1 MKLHAG
7 LMPRRPPASSAT
19 HGTSSPPTMPA
30 AFCPSPACSSKA
42 CAAAS
47 KRTASR
53 SVTRGTPP
61 GTVAG
66 WWATAPGHLRH
77 SVHFRMGVQRA
88 HGKYLGNKWPSPG
101 VLTCVGGYAGS
112 RNLAWREP
120 MLDLSRRDF
129 VVSTGL
135 AAALGLNARLV
146 VPAFA
151 QKTPDPPKGF
161 VTYKVGS
168 AEVTAIYDGI
178 WEKPHDPAFIANA
191 SVDDVKAAMVKAGL
205 PADFVSIP
213 FTVVVVKTGGK
224 TILCDSGT
232 GGQLPV
238 QPPAGKL
245 AANMKAAGI
254 DPAKI
259 DTILISHFHPDHI
272 FGLMEKDTNKP
283 VYPDVEIIVSDVEYK
298 FWTDPAVI
306 DRLPEARKGLAR
318 RIQAVFPTWK
328 NIRQVAGEPEVAPG
342 IRFVSAPGHT
352 PGHRAFHLA
361 SGGKELM
368 ISNDTAYVPAL
379 VVANPGWHGQYDQDA
394 AMAEASRHKLLDRV
408 IADKIQI
415 CGYHFPFPA
424 AGTIAK
430 DGTGYALTV
439 MKT

>member
-1 MKLHAG
+1 
-7 LMPRRPPASSAT
+7 
-19 HGTSSPPTMPA
+19 
-30 AFCPSPACSSKA
+30 
-42 CAAAS
+42 
-47 KRTASR
+47 
-53 SVTRGTPP
+53 
-61 GTVAG
+61 
-66 WWATAPGHLRH
+66 
-77 SVHFRMGVQRA
+77 
-88 HGKYLGNKWPSPG
+88 
-101 VLTCVGGYAGS
+101 
-112 RNLAWREP
+112 
-120 MLDLSRRDF
+120 MLNMSRRDF

-146 VPAFA
+146 VTPAYA
-151 QKTPDPPKGF
+151 QKTPDPAKPF
-161 VTYKVGS
+161 VTYKVGD

-178 WEKPHDPAFIANA
+178 WEKAHDPAFISNA

-213 FTVVVVKTGGK
+213 FTVAVVKTGGK

-232 GGQLPV
+232 GGQV
-238 QPPAGKL
+238 QPTAGKL

-254 DPAKI
+254 DPTKI

-283 VYPDVEIIVSDVEYK
+283 VYPDAEIILSDVEYK

-306 DRLPEARKGLAR
+306 DKLPEARKGLAR

-328 NIRQVAGEPEVAPG
+328 NIRQVTGEPEVAPG

-352 PGHRAFHLA
+352 PGHRAFHLS
-361 SGGKELM
+361 SGSSQLM

-379 VVANPGWHGQYDQDA
+379 VVANPGWRGAYDQDGA
-394 AMAEASRHKLLDRV
+394 TAETSRRALLDRV

-415 CGYHFPFPA
+415 CGYHFPFPG

-430 DGTGYALTV
+430 DGSGYALTV
-439 MKT
+439 MKS